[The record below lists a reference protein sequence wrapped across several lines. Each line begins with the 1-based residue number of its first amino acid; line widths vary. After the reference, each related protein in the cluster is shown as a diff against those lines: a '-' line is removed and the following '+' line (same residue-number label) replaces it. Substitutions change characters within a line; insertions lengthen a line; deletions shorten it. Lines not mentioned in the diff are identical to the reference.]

1 VGWAPKEFNQAED
14 NSDQQ
19 TVDKS
24 GMGAYGGGCSET
36 ENTIVAST
44 HTSPQSGFVWDEA
57 SGYYYDAA
65 SGFIMMAIVGCIM
78 MVTMVFGIPIA
89 MNHNNILHL

>member
-1 VGWAPKEFNQAED
+1 MGWAPKEFNQAED

-57 SGYYYDAA
+57 SGYYYNAA
-65 SGFIMMAIVGCIM
+65 SGFIMMAIVNKDL
-78 MVTMVFGIPIA
+78 P
-89 MNHNNILHL
+89 